1 MEKYDVIVAG
11 GGSAGVAAAVTAA
24 RRGARTLLVERSAVL
39 GGQAPLALVHSICG
53 LYRLADEGPPVFAN
67 AGFAQEFAERML
79 QNGGAHGP
87 VRMGRV
93 WVLLTQPAAFARTA
107 AQIAIETPGL
117 EVRLQTELTAAD
129 DAGLHLGA
137 PPSRAA
143 SPLRVRATSMI
154 DATGDAVLAA
164 LLGAACEQEPSARL
178 QRPAYIFGLGGVA
191 PEVADEDA
199 RFRLARRIV
208 SAVQEGLLPPAALGT
223 ALRANGPLGGI
234 FVTIDLCGGSAYAP
248 TDPTCIA
255 TLERESRSLAEDLVA
270 FLRAH
275 VEGFEQCAISEY
287 PTRIGIRESRR
298 IVGEYRLETADLEHG
313 ATFPDT
319 VALATWPM
327 ELRETNRGP
336 RLRYP
341 TDDRPCAIPLRA
353 LRFRDHPHCFMAGR
367 CISSSHEAQASLR
380 VIGTCLATGEA
391 AGFAA
396 AAAANVAQASCL
408 PRAEDAGWK
417 PAPLQDP

>member
-11 GGSAGVAAAVTAA
+11 GGSAGLAAAVSAA
-24 RRGARTLLVERSAVL
+24 RRGARTLLVERSDVL

-53 LYRLADEGPPVFAN
+53 LYRLADAGPPVFAN

-79 QNGGAHGP
+79 QGGGAHGP
-87 VRMGRV
+87 VRMGQV

-107 AQIAIETPGL
+107 AQLVAETPGL
-117 EVRLQTELTAAD
+117 EVRLQTEVTAAD
-129 DAGLHLGA
+129 TQGLLLGA
-137 PPSRAA
+137 PSSRAA
-143 SPLRVRATSMI
+143 SPLRVSATSMI
-154 DATGDAVLAA
+154 DTTGDAVLAA
-164 LLGAACEQEPSARL
+164 HLGAACEQEASARL
-178 QRPAYIFGLGGVA
+178 QRPAYIFGLGSVA
-191 PEVADEDA
+191 PEVADEDS

-208 SAVQEGLLPPAALGT
+208 SAVQAGFLPASALGT

-234 FVTIDLCGGSAYAP
+234 FVTIDLCGGPSYAP
-248 TDPTCIA
+248 TDPACIA
-255 TLERESRSLAEDLVA
+255 TLERESRSLAETIVA
-270 FLRAH
+270 FLRAN
-275 VEGFEQCAISEY
+275 VEGFEHCTISEF
-287 PTRIGIRESRR
+287 PARIGIRESRR
-298 IVGEYRLETADLEHG
+298 IIGEYRLETHDLEHG
-313 ATFPDT
+313 ATFADA
-319 VALATWPM
+319 VAVATWPM

-341 TDDRPCAIPLRA
+341 IDDRPCEIPLRA

-396 AAAANVAQASCL
+396 ALAAQGTTSLCEAHR
-408 PRAEDAGWK
+408 P
-417 PAPLQDP
+417 